1 MSVSGYSMRAL
12 VDADRGWMREFMR
25 QRWGSAFVVSRGQ
38 IYEPSRLPGFIAEQ
52 DGQVVGVATYH
63 VSGAACELMTLDS
76 LVEGQGLGTAL
87 IDAVKTAARACGC
100 VRLWLITTNDNID
113 ALRFYQK
120 RGFRLVAVYPDAIV
134 QSRKLKP
141 AIPLI
146 GAHGL
151 PIRDEIELEMRLD
164 DA

>member
-1 MSVSGYSMRAL
+1 MSGYSIRVI
-12 VDADRGWMREFMR
+12 VDADSGWLCEFMR

-38 IYEPSRLPGFIAEQ
+38 MHEPGRLPGFIAEQ
-52 DGQVVGVATYH
+52 DSRVVGVATYH

-76 LVEGQGLGTAL
+76 LVEGQGIGVAL
-87 IDAVKTAARACGC
+87 INAVKTAARASGC

-120 RGFRLVAVYPDAIV
+120 RGFRLVAVYPDAIAR
-134 QSRKLKP
+134 SRKLKP
-141 AIPLI
+141 EIPLI
-146 GAHGL
+146 GAYDL